1 MNREQILALAEK
13 YRSPQ
18 GIIKMNARQFIEEV
32 GTAIS
37 AAIES
42 LLTENERLKDE
53 LAKYRDAHVVAWVN
67 KRVPNYVEW
76 NSAFTLPNSTPL
88 IVKPDEN
95 K

>member
-1 MNREQILALAEK
+1 MDYQELIEQWRKAVT
-13 YRSPQ
+13 SPFNL
-18 GIIKMNARQFIEEV
+18 GPVAD
-32 GTAIS
+32 
-37 AAIES
+37 AIES
-42 LLTENERLKDE
+42 LLAENERLKAE